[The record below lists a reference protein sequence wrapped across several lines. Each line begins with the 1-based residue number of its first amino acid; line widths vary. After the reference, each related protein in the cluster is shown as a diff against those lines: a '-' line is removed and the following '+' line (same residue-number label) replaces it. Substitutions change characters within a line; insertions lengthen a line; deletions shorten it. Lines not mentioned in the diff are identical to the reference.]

1 MRLLT
6 RYVLREVGLIFL
18 VTLVA
23 LTSFMLLVG
32 AVQAALM
39 QGLGAKQIVIA
50 LPYLLPQA
58 LMFAIPGTILFA
70 VSMVYGRMSASNELV
85 ALKSLGISPMVAVWP
100 SLAMATVLS
109 FATVWLNDLAMS
121 WGFYGVKQVAID
133 SAEEIAYSVL
143 RSQRSFKSD
152 SLEVTVKD
160 VVGRDLIEPRFR
172 LATGDN
178 GQMVDISARIAQL
191 RSVPGT
197 GKLTL
202 ILYHTIIDGGPGLSG
217 EFPNEWIEREVVI
230 KSDHGKDPS
239 PSHLALHEV
248 PGAIERQLE
257 LIEQLGERMV
267 ALAGKQIL
275 LGDFEQLSVG
285 NWHDEAKNLQ
295 FQKFQLYRMHTE
307 PPRRWA
313 NGFSCLCFALV
324 GTAMAIRMRNA
335 DVLTSFALCFFPI
348 LIVYYPLL
356 AFGLDRAKAG
366 EIHPYAVWL
375 ANCILAIWGLWLL
388 RRVLRY

>member
-6 RYVLREVGLIFL
+6 RYVLREVGQIFL
-18 VTLVA
+18 VTLIA

-32 AVQAALM
+32 AVQAALA

-70 VSMVYGRMSASNELV
+70 VSMVYGRMSAMNEIV
-85 ALKSLGISPMVAVWP
+85 ALKSLGVSPMVVVWP
-100 SLAMATVLS
+100 ALAMAVMLS

-143 RSQRSFKSD
+143 RTQKSFKSD
-152 SLEVTVKD
+152 VLEVTVKD

-172 LATGDN
+172 LAAGDD
-178 GQMVDISARIAQL
+178 GQMVDISAKSAQL
-191 RSVPGT
+191 RSLPGT
-197 GKLTL
+197 GKLSL
-202 ILYHTIIDGGPGLSG
+202 LLYDTIIDGPGFSG
-217 EFPNEWIEREVVI
+217 EYPDEVIEREVVI
-230 KSDHGKDPS
+230 KADHGKDPS
-239 PSHLALHEV
+239 PSHLALHEI
-248 PGAIERQLE
+248 PGAIERQNE
-257 LIEQLGERMV
+257 LIEQLSERMV
-267 ALAGKQIL
+267 ALAGKQVL
-275 LGDFEQLSVG
+275 MGDFDQLSVG
-285 NWHDEAKNLQ
+285 VWNDGAKNLQ
-295 FQKFQLYRMHTE
+295 FQKNQLYRMYTE

-366 EIHPYAVWL
+366 EIHPYSVWL
-375 ANCILAIWGLWLL
+375 ANGILAVWGIWLL

>member
-85 ALKSLGISPMVAVWP
+85 ALKSLGISPMIAVWP

-143 RSQRSFKSD
+143 RSQKSFKSD
-152 SLEVTVKD
+152 ALEVTVKD

-172 LATGDN
+172 LAMGDD
-178 GQMVDISARIAQL
+178 GQMVDISARVAQL

-202 ILYHTIIDGGPGLSG
+202 ILYHTIIDGPGIYS
-217 EFPNEWIEREVVI
+217 EYPDEWIEREVLI

-285 NWHDEAKNLQ
+285 NWHDAAKNLK

-375 ANCILAIWGLWLL
+375 ANCILVIWGLWLL

>member
-6 RYVLREVGLIFL
+6 RYVLREVGQIFL
-18 VTLVA
+18 ITLVA

-32 AVQAALM
+32 AVQAALA

-85 ALKSLGISPMVAVWP
+85 ALKSLGVSPMVVIWPALGMAV
-100 SLAMATVLS
+100 VLS

-143 RSQRSFKSD
+143 RSQKSFKSD
-152 SLEVTVKD
+152 VLEVTVKD

-172 LATGDN
+172 LATGE
-178 GQMVDISARIAQL
+178 GAEMVDISARVAQL

-202 ILYHTIIDGGPGLSG
+202 LLYDTIIDGGAGLYG
-217 EFPNEWIEREVVI
+217 EYPDEWIEREVVI
-230 KSDHGKDPS
+230 KADHGKDPA
-239 PSHLALHEV
+239 PSHLALYEI
-248 PGAIERQLE
+248 PDAIERQLE
-257 LIEQLGERMV
+257 LIEQLSERMV

-285 NWHDEAKNLQ
+285 GWQEDAKNLQ

-348 LIVYYPLL
+348 LLVYYPLL

-375 ANCILAIWGLWLL
+375 ANCILVVWGVWLL

>member
-152 SLEVTVKD
+152 ALEVTVKD

-172 LATGDN
+172 LAMGDDS
-178 GQMVDISARIAQL
+178 QMVDISARVAQL

-202 ILYHTIIDGGPGLSG
+202 VLYHTIIDGPGIYS
-217 EFPNEWIEREVVI
+217 EYPDEWIEREVLI

-285 NWHDEAKNLQ
+285 NWHDEAKNLK

-375 ANCILAIWGLWLL
+375 ANCILVIWGLWLL

>member
-6 RYVLREVGLIFL
+6 RYVLREVGLIFV

-32 AVQAALM
+32 AVQAALA

-85 ALKSLGISPMVAVWP
+85 ALKSLGISPIVAVWP

-152 SLEVTVKD
+152 ALEVTVKD
-160 VVGRDLIEPRFR
+160 IVGRDLIEPRFR
-172 LATGDN
+172 LATGDD

-191 RSVPGT
+191 RSVPGS

-202 ILYHTIIDGGPGLSG
+202 ILFHTIIDGGPGLSG
-217 EFPNEWIEREVVI
+217 EFPNEWIEREVTI
-230 KSDHGKDPS
+230 KSDSGKDPS

-257 LIEQLGERMV
+257 LIEQLSERMV

-275 LGDFEQLSVG
+275 LGDFEQLSPG
-285 NWHDEAKNLQ
+285 HWHDEAKNLQ

-348 LIVYYPLL
+348 LLVYYPLL

-375 ANCILAIWGLWLL
+375 ANVILVVWGLWLL

>member
-152 SLEVTVKD
+152 ALEVTVKD

-172 LATGDN
+172 LAMGDD

-191 RSVPGT
+191 RSAPGT

-202 ILYHTIIDGGPGLSG
+202 VLYHTIIDGPGIYS
-217 EFPNEWIEREVVI
+217 EYPDEWIEREVLI
-230 KSDHGKDPS
+230 QSDRGKDPS

-285 NWHDEAKNLQ
+285 NWHDENKNLQ

-375 ANCILAIWGLWLL
+375 ANCILVIWGLWLL